1 MARQA
6 TGRVIRRRTIKDD
19 ANDNAM
25 TTDKTTDETLTL
37 AMAMTIDD
45 MRAIVT
51 PRRVAES
58 IVKRLED
65 YVESYSERGSGRRR
79 NTIVVEFPAWVDEC
93 DVLSVMVDECLMP
106 REARAE
112 VEVDENDDDERDGDC
127 DKDDAGG
134 GDRVDGDDSD
144 AGVGKARG
152 KGRAGTG
159 AKAKVRAKASVNVS
173 EYEIDYREGQ
183 GRKYFVFTSVKKARG

>member
-6 TGRVIRRRTIKDD
+6 TGRVIRRRTIKDG
-19 ANDNAM
+19 ANDNAK
-25 TTDKTTDETLTL
+25 TTDETTDETLTL

-79 NTIVVEFPAWVDEC
+79 NTIVVEFPAWVDEY

-106 REARAE
+106 REVATG
-112 VEVDENDDDERDGDC
+112 DECDGNHEHDGDC

-134 GDRVDGDDSD
+134 GDRVDGDDPD
-144 AGVGKARG
+144 AGVGKTRR
-152 KGRAGTG
+152 KGRAS
-159 AKAKVRAKASVNVS
+159 ARARTKASVNVS
-173 EYEIDYREGQ
+173 EYEIDYREGH